1 MLFASL
7 SPLVAED
14 ALEISTLTQE
24 EATSSSVTFT
34 NGTGDQF
41 AGQTVVINGSD
52 WLVDS
57 NRGMDVWHTTALS
70 TSLTFDEIDLT
81 YDERGRA
88 RGCMHESTGGIW
100 LAKLEFGG
108 GTSLTQVES
117 GGVGLGEKCSIAV
130 DEREKS
136 HIAYTNESGFLRVG
150 YQTWG
155 TNGGAWDWNIRTIEN
170 LTTVLDIK
178 MLLDSEGAENILW
191 LDINNNLHLSTY
203 TTWWTHTDLLVG
215 TRVAGGFDAFLED
228 DGSLNIFYSNLDSM
242 QMIHGIL
249 DSDGNW
255 LLSALTAGSDIGPA
269 LAFAKDPSTGN
280 MQYAYAT
287 SSSTNLTVVRDLSG
301 QENGR
306 ISPSIETI
314 ATGAIADEYASQAFN
329 NLDFDCDGFDDLI
342 VSKPEATSSTG
353 AIEIFW
359 GSSLGLS
366 PVADFIMTG
375 SAGGDRFGAS
385 ITNAGDVNG
394 DGCEDLLVGATGAVD
409 NWGYPTGVSYVYHGG
424 NHSHSTANWSVNGE
438 DSGDKFGGTVS
449 TAGDV
454 NNDGFDDVLVSSTG
468 FTQSGGEGKVYLFLG
483 SASGLDTSESWTT
496 RGYWQNVVQG
506 WSLAGIGDINDDGF

>member
-24 EATSSSVTFT
+24 GATSSSVTFT

-178 MLLDSEGAENILW
+178 MLLDSDGAEN
-191 LDINNNLHLSTY
+191 
-203 TTWWTHTDLLVG
+203 TW
-215 TRVAGGFDAFLED
+215 
-228 DGSLNIFYSNLDSM
+228 
-242 QMIHGIL
+242 
-249 DSDGNW
+249 
-255 LLSALTAGSDIGPA
+255 
-269 LAFAKDPSTGN
+269 
-280 MQYAYAT
+280 
-287 SSSTNLTVVRDLSG
+287 
-301 QENGR
+301 
-306 ISPSIETI
+306 
-314 ATGAIADEYASQAFN
+314 
-329 NLDFDCDGFDDLI
+329 
-342 VSKPEATSSTG
+342 
-353 AIEIFW
+353 
-359 GSSLGLS
+359 
-366 PVADFIMTG
+366 
-375 SAGGDRFGAS
+375 
-385 ITNAGDVNG
+385 
-394 DGCEDLLVGATGAVD
+394 
-409 NWGYPTGVSYVYHGG
+409 
-424 NHSHSTANWSVNGE
+424 
-438 DSGDKFGGTVS
+438 
-449 TAGDV
+449 
-454 NNDGFDDVLVSSTG
+454 
-468 FTQSGGEGKVYLFLG
+468 
-483 SASGLDTSESWTT
+483 ES
-496 RGYWQNVVQG
+496 
-506 WSLAGIGDINDDGF
+506 